1 MIVLLLN
8 QKCGVGRTAPALH
21 FAGVRAC
28 QSRPLTVID
37 ADRRALRGTGPSIV
51 RMFGY
56 PTRFAD
62 PDISTSYA
70 RNNGVNEQLG
80 DPPYPSQFPRPHLAG
95 TARRHQGHTFWHGI
109 ATASAPH
116 DLAQAHPPL

>member
-8 QKCGVGRTAPALH
+8 QKCGLGRTAPALH

-62 PDISTSYA
+62 PDIWTSYA

-80 DPPYPSQFPRPHLAG
+80 DPLIRRSSHDRIAR